1 MMLSKFKGVGAFL
14 DFHMSFMVNRFPMS
28 ALKTY
33 NEKIKRQKDEEE
45 KADLVK
51 HDSRD
56 ICGTVRRW
64 CA

>member
-56 ICGTVRRW
+56 I
-64 CA
+64 

>member
-1 MMLSKFKGVGAFL
+1 MILSKLRGVGAFL
-14 DFHMSFMVNRFPMS
+14 DFHMSFMVNRFSMS

-45 KADLVK
+45 KADFVK

-56 ICGTVRRW
+56 T
-64 CA
+64 

>member
-1 MMLSKFKGVGAFL
+1 LDAVLMILSKFKGVGAFL
-14 DFHMSFMVNRFPMS
+14 DFHMSFMINRFSMS

-33 NEKIKRQKDEEE
+33 NEKIKRQKDEEV

-56 ICGTVRRW
+56 I
-64 CA
+64 

>member
-1 MMLSKFKGVGAFL
+1 VLRILSKLKGAGAFL
-14 DFHMSFMVNRFPMS
+14 DFHMSFMVNRFSMS

-33 NEKIKRQKDEEE
+33 NEKMRRQKDDEK

-56 ICGTVRRW
+56 I
-64 CA
+64 